1 MDSQNNKNAD
11 AIAKEIPARFLS
23 EIKANADAGKILYK
37 FMYDLSAK
45 GDIYVGGIAVL
56 TENCLF
62 SYNPIDRVKC
72 YNLKD
77 IENVKCL
84 TYIGCISL
92 EFKYDG
98 ELTEFC
104 RSSLKHQNLL
114 LDFAAQ
120 FNLFLSGKLKEIAD
134 KSEKTECP
142 KCGNPYEPGT
152 EFCAECQS
160 QMKTFGRILKMALP
174 YKSFII
180 IAVITF
186 FVSSGLALLGPW
198 IQRNL
203 IDNYIY
209 PMETDGAGNY
219 FHSEI
224 SVSEVTFSDILLIIL
239 GIIALQLIIR
249 GIDIFRNIIL
259 GKTSTNLAYDLR
271 SLIFSKIQ
279 ALSISKISKR
289 TAGELINR
297 VSWDTENLNEFLT
310 FGVPDIIYQVTMFI
324 VVSVIMFTYDYKLAL
339 MVFLPLPAYFLIHYL
354 VRNYLGSLF
363 RRAWKYNSIASSTM
377 HDIFANMK
385 LVKLYGTEKQ
395 EKERCVRAI
404 KDVATIDM
412 IAEKFWSVLYPLS
425 GFIMHIGSYFLLFY
439 IGSQIIGGTMTRG
452 EMIQFNAYMSLVY
465 GPLQWMMYIPRW
477 ASRTLTSAAKLF
489 EIIDEKI
496 DVEEKKDSVKKD
508 IEGYVEFKDMYFGYK
523 DYDMVLK
530 DINLSVKP
538 GEMIGIVGKSGV
550 GKSTLINLIMRLY
563 DAQEGEILID
573 GVSIK
578 DYDSNSLRSQI
589 GAVLQETFLFSGT
602 IYDNIAYAKK
612 DAAHDEI
619 IRAAKFAN
627 AHQFIMK
634 LPDSYNTKVGEN
646 GHTLSGGER
655 QRIAIARAVLHDPR
669 ILILDE
675 ATSALDTETE
685 SLVQDS
691 LQKLIKNRTT
701 FAIAHRLA
709 TLRNATRL
717 IVLDKGTI
725 AEVGTH
731 DELMLK
737 KGIYYSLV
745 MAQRQMSRMAIIR
758 N

>member
-1 MDSQNNKNAD
+1 MESQ
-11 AIAKEIPARFLS
+11 IAKDIKDIPKGFLS
-23 EIKANADAGKILYK
+23 EIEKRPDAGRIIYK
-37 FMYDLSAK
+37 FEYDLSVK
-45 GDIYVGGIAVL
+45 SRNFTEGMGVL

-62 SYNPIDRVKC
+62 SYNSNDGVEC
-72 YNLKD
+72 YYLKD
-77 IENVKCL
+77 IDTVKCL
-84 TYIGCISL
+84 TCIGCISI
-92 EFKYDG
+92 EFKYKG

-104 RSSLKHQNLL
+104 RSSLKYQNLL
-114 LDFAAQ
+114 LDFSAQ
-120 FNLFLSGKLKEIAD
+120 FNLFLSGKVKDVSD
-134 KSEKTECP
+134 KSEKTLCP

-160 QMKTFGRILKMALP
+160 QAKTFARILKLALP
-174 YKSFII
+174 YKSLVII
-180 IAVITF
+180 SIISF
-186 FVSSGLALLGPW
+186 FAASGLSLLIP
-198 IQRNL
+198 IMQRNL
-203 IDNYIY
+203 VDNYIY
-209 PMETDGAGNY
+209 PTN
-219 FHSEI
+219 SLI
-224 SVSEVTFSDILLIIL
+224 SVANITFTDILLIVL
-239 GIIALQLIIR
+239 GIIGLQVVIK
-249 GIDIFRNIIL
+249 GIEIFRSFTI
-259 GKTSTNLAYDLR
+259 GKASNNLSYDLR

-297 VSWDTENLNEFLT
+297 VSSDTENLNEFLT
-310 FGVPDIIYQVTMFI
+310 FGVPDIIQQVTIFI
-324 VVSVIMFTYDYKLAL
+324 AVTAIMIVYDYKLAL
-339 MVFLPLPAYFLIHYL
+339 MVFIPLPLYFLIHYL

-363 RRAWKYNSIASSTM
+363 RRAWKYHSAASTVM
-377 HDIFANMK
+377 HDIFSNMK
-385 LVKLYGTEKQ
+385 LIKLYGTEKQ
-395 EKERCVRAI
+395 EKDKCTKAI

-412 IAEKFWSVLYPLS
+412 LAEKFWSILYPIA
-425 GFIMHIGSYFLLFY
+425 GFVLNWGSYFLLFY
-439 IGSQIIGGTMTRG
+439 IGSMIINGEMTRG
-452 EMIQFNAYMSLVY
+452 EMIQFNTYMSLVY

-496 DVEEKKDSVKKD
+496 DVEEKSDAIKKD
-508 IEGYVEFKDMYFGYK
+508 IEGYVEFDNLYFGYK

-563 DAQEGEILID
+563 DAQEGNLLID

-589 GAVLQETFLFSGT
+589 GAVLQETYLFAGT
-602 IYDNIAYAKK
+602 IYDNIAYAKQ
-612 DAAHDEI
+612 DATYDEI

-655 QRIAIARAVLHDPR
+655 QRVAIARAVLHDPR

-685 SLVQDS
+685 ALVQDS

-737 KGIYYSLV
+737 KGLYYSLV
-745 MAQRQMSRMAIIR
+745 MAQRQMSKMAIMR